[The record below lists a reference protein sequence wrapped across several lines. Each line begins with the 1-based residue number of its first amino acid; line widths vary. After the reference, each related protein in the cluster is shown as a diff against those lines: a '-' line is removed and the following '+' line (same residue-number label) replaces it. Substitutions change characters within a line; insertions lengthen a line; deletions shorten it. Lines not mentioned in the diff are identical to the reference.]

1 MRRTAYLIPLLTAAA
16 ALALAG
22 CGPSGDGVL
31 SAPSTPVPTTTPARP
46 SPTYSPTPAPT
57 PTTPSPSPTPDG
69 GGCTV
74 TVSENGGRVQI
85 SDGKLEMGNGVFV
98 TCPGGPR
105 MEILRDGDSA
115 YVVECEG
122 DRLHLADG
130 DSGRVGPYKARMEG
144 RDDGAVL
151 TFELVD

>member
-1 MRRTAYLIPLLTAAA
+1 MRRTAHLIPLLLTAFV
-16 ALALAG
+16 LSG
-22 CGPSGDGVL
+22 CGGGHDGVL
-31 SAPSTPVPTTTPARP
+31 SAPSTPVPTTTLARP
-46 SPTYSPTPAPT
+46 SATFSPTPTPTPAPT
-57 PTTPSPSPTPDG
+57 TSSPSPTPDG

-74 TVSENGGRVQI
+74 TISENGHRVQI
-85 SDGKLEMGNGVFV
+85 SDGRLEMGNGVFV

-151 TFELVD
+151 TFELVG